1 MVTKTV
7 AKSLDVQ
14 KLVTSTTKLEVK
26 LLSAGVDTMQVWA
39 NQVSRLSGVV
49 GGALQNIQNDISS
62 VSDIV
67 SRLTNFGRQNAQ
79 AFGQLSER
87 LNILYYDVI
96 DRFANKALSTSK
108 IVRNIQTAPIAK
120 FLPTSSRPVKKV
132 AQINKTK
139 ISSTRKSLVR

>member
-14 KLVTSTTKLEVK
+14 QLVTSATKVEVK

-39 NQVSRLSGVV
+39 NQASRLSGVV
-49 GGALQNIQNDISS
+49 GEALQNIQNDKSS

-87 LNILYYDVI
+87 LNISYYDEI
-96 DRFANKALSTSK
+96 DRFTKKALSASK
-108 IVRNIQTAPIAK
+108 IEKNIQTAPIVK
-120 FLPTSSRPVKKV
+120 VLTTPSRSVKKV

-139 ISSTRKSLVR
+139 MSSTRKSSVR